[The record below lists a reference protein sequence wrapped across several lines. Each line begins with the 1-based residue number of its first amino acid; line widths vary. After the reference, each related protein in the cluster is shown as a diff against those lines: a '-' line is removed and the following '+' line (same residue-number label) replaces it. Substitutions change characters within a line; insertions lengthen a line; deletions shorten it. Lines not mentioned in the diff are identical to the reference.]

1 MLKIKIGEVCDV
13 YDGPHATP
21 KKIDKGPVYL
31 GIDAITDN
39 GKLNPSGYNY
49 LSEEDYKI
57 WTKRVTPQYGDLV
70 FSMSNLHITLFYH
83 CILQCSIYSLMPKQL
98 L

>member
-31 GIDAITDN
+31 GIDAIFQTEIMQN
-39 GKLNPSGYNY
+39 
-49 LSEEDYKI
+49 
-57 WTKRVTPQYGDLV
+57 R
-70 FSMSNLHITLFYH
+70 
-83 CILQCSIYSLMPKQL
+83 LMQK
-98 L
+98 

>member
-39 GKLNPSGYNY
+39 GIIIYQK
-49 LSEEDYKI
+49 KTI
-57 WTKRVTPQYGDLV
+57 KYGQKGLLH
-70 FSMSNLHITLFYH
+70 SMVI
-83 CILQCSIYSLMPKQL
+83 
-98 L
+98 

>member
-39 GKLNPSGYNY
+39 
-49 LSEEDYKI
+49 
-57 WTKRVTPQYGDLV
+57 
-70 FSMSNLHITLFYH
+70 
-83 CILQCSIYSLMPKQL
+83 
-98 L
+98 

>member
-39 GKLNPSGYNY
+39 GKLNLSGYNY
-49 LSEEDYKI
+49 LSEAVSY
-57 WTKRVTPQYGDLV
+57 THL
-70 FSMSNLHITLFYH
+70 TLPT
-83 CILQCSIYSLMPKQL
+83 IA
-98 L
+98 

>member
-39 GKLNPSGYNY
+39 GKLNPSG
-49 LSEEDYKI
+49 EVVI
-57 WTKRVTPQYGDLV
+57 
-70 FSMSNLHITLFYH
+70 
-83 CILQCSIYSLMPKQL
+83 
-98 L
+98 

>member
-39 GKLNPSGYNY
+39 GKL
-49 LSEEDYKI
+49 K
-57 WTKRVTPQYGDLV
+57 W
-70 FSMSNLHITLFYH
+70 
-83 CILQCSIYSLMPKQL
+83 
-98 L
+98 